1 MKAVLLAGGGGHC
14 HSCIDVIESEG
25 KLSIQGI
32 IQPVGAAY
40 EKVMGYPTVGS
51 DDDLAELIG
60 AGSCVLVTIGQIKT
74 ANPRIRLY
82 NLVKECGGIMPTIVS
97 SAAYV
102 SARSVL
108 REGTIIMHG
117 AVVNAACE
125 VGRNCIVNSHA
136 LLEHDVFIGD
146 HCHISTGV
154 RINGGVNIGSGSFI
168 GSGTIIREGVNV
180 GAGAV
185 VGAGQVIL
193 KDVPEGS
200 FMRGSL

>member
-1 MKAVLLAGGGGHC
+1 MNSILLAGGGGHC

-25 KLSIQGI
+25 RLSIQGI
-32 IQPVGAAY
+32 IQPAGAAS
-40 EKVMGYPTVGS
+40 ENVMGYPTVGT

-60 AGSCVLVTIGQIKT
+60 AGAYVLVTIGQVKT
-74 ANPRIRLY
+74 ADPRIRLY
-82 NLVKECGGIMPTIVS
+82 NLVKECGGIMPNVVS

-108 REGTIIMHG
+108 GEGTIIMHG
-117 AVVNAACE
+117 AIVNAASE

-146 HCHISTGV
+146 HCHISTGA
-154 RINGGVNIGSGSFI
+154 RINGGVNVGSGSFI
-168 GSGTIIREGVNV
+168 GSGAIIREGINV

-200 FMRGSL
+200 VMRGLL

>member
-1 MKAVLLAGGGGHC
+1 MNAVLLAGGGGHC

-32 IQPVGAAY
+32 IQPADGEY
-40 EKVMGYPTVGS
+40 ETVMGYPTVGS
-51 DDDLAELIG
+51 DDDLAELIS
-60 AGSCVLVTIGQIKT
+60 AGSFVLVSIGQVKT
-74 ANPRIRLY
+74 AGPRIRLF
-82 NLVKECGGIMPTIVS
+82 NIIKECGGTMPIVVS
-97 SAAYV
+97 SNAYV

-117 AVVNAACE
+117 AVVNAASE
-125 VGRNCIVNSHA
+125 VGKNCIVNSHA

-146 HCHISTGV
+146 HCHISTGARV
-154 RINGGVNIGSGSFI
+154 NGGVNIGSGSFV
-168 GSGTIIREGVNV
+168 GSGAVIREGVNV

-185 VGAGQVIL
+185 IGAGKVIL

-200 FMRGSL
+200 VIGGSS

>member
-1 MKAVLLAGGGGHC
+1 MNSILLAGGGGHC

-25 KLSIQGI
+25 RLSIQGI
-32 IQPVGAAY
+32 IQPAGAADD
-40 EKVMGYPTVGS
+40 KVMGYPTVGS
-51 DDDLAELIG
+51 DEDLAELIG
-60 AGSCVLVTIGQIKT
+60 AGSFVLVTVGQVKT
-74 ANPRIRLY
+74 AGPRIRLY
-82 NLVKECGGIMPTIVS
+82 NLVKECGGIMPTVIS

-102 SARSVL
+102 SSRSVL
-108 REGTIIMHG
+108 HEGTIIMHG
-117 AVVNAACE
+117 AVVNATSE

-146 HCHISTGV
+146 HCHISTGA

-168 GSGTIIREGVNV
+168 GSGAIIREGVNV

-185 VGAGQVIL
+185 VGAGQVVL

-200 FMRGSL
+200 VMRGSF

>member
-1 MKAVLLAGGGGHC
+1 MNSILLVGGGGHC

-40 EKVMGYPTVGS
+40 QKVMGYSTVGS
-51 DDDLAELIG
+51 DDDLPQLIA
-60 AGSCVLVTIGQIKT
+60 AGSYVLVAIGQIKT

-82 NLVKECGGIMPTIVS
+82 NLVKEFDGIMPTIVS

-108 REGTIIMHG
+108 QEGTIIMHG

-136 LLEHDVFIGD
+136 LLEHDVFVGD

-154 RINGGVNIGSGSFI
+154 RVNGYVNIGSGSFI

-200 FMRGSL
+200 IIRGSL